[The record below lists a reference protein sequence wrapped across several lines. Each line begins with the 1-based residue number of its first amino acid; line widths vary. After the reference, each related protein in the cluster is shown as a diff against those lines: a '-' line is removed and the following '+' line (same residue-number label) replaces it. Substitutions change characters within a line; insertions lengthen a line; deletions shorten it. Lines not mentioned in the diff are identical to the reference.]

1 MRERS
6 AGGLR
11 RERKASLWQLVFL
24 MYTITAAGAYGL
36 EEMVGGS
43 GPGITLLI
51 LILLPFVWAVPLSLA
66 SAELTTALPREG
78 GIYSWVREAFGDFWG
93 FQAGWWNLAANTVNS
108 AAYAVLFTD
117 YLREYAPAVH
127 GLRHTAV
134 CLGLIWILVWA
145 NVRGIR
151 TVGMMSL
158 VFTILCV
165 LPFPILALLGAG
177 HWRLDPF
184 TPFLHPDKSPLAALQ
199 SGFFIAIWLYSGY
212 EQLGTVAE
220 EVTEPRRAYP
230 IALLLVVP
238 AVILTYVVPT
248 LFALA
253 SLDGWRGWGENYF
266 ITAAQALGGPL
277 LAFAMLVGAM
287 ISNAALLNSTLLATS
302 RIPFAMARD
311 GLLPGAFARTHPV
324 RGTPWVALVLGGVVF
339 SLLSSLHGFA
349 ALIAIYAWLEVA
361 SYALVYLALMRL
373 RRSRPDLQRPYR
385 VPGGRAG
392 LLLVCLPPL
401 LIAILTI
408 AWGDKQEALSGAIG
422 LLSGPLVF
430 ALWRLLRRWRAHP
443 VPTV

>member
-1 MRERS
+1 MRVE
-6 AGGLR
+6 AAAGLR
-11 RERKASLWQLVFL
+11 RERKASRWQLVFL

-43 GPGITLLI
+43 GPGVTLLI
-51 LILLPFVWAVPLSLA
+51 LLLLPFVWAVPLSLA

-117 YLREYAPAVH
+117 YLREYAPAID
-127 GLRHTAV
+127 GWRHTAV
-134 CLGLIWILVWA
+134 CLGLIWLLVWA

-151 TVGMMSL
+151 TVGVMSL
-158 VFTILCV
+158 LFTILCV
-165 LPFPILALLGAG
+165 LPFPILAVLGAA
-177 HWRLDPF
+177 HWRVNPF
-184 TPFLHPDKSPLAALQ
+184 TPFLHPDKSPLLALQ

-220 EVTEPRRAYP
+220 EVSEPRRSYP

-248 LFALA
+248 LCGLGA
-253 SLDGWRGWGENYF
+253 LDGWEGWGENYF
-266 ITAAQALGGPL
+266 ITAAAALGGPL
-277 LAFAMLVGAM
+277 LAFAMLIGAM

-311 GLLPGAFARTHPV
+311 GLLPRAFASTHAV
-324 RGTPWVALVLGGVVF
+324 YGTPWVTLVLGGVVF
-339 SLLSSLHGFA
+339 SLLSSGHAFG

-373 RRSRPDLQRPYR
+373 RKSRPDLPRPYR
-385 VPGGRAG
+385 IPGGRPG
-392 LLLVCLPPL
+392 QLLVCLPPL
-401 LIAILTI
+401 LIAVLTI
-408 AWGDKQEALSGAIG
+408 AWGGKEEALSGTIG
-422 LLSGPLVF
+422 LLSGPIVF
-430 ALWRLLRRWRAHP
+430 AIWHLLRRRRP
-443 VPTV
+443 LPSRSG